1 MPNTDILYFGIRV
14 IVPLSHFVMSVAK
27 YIPRTQHV
35 TVSIRVRYLL
45 SQEMDWLWASDLMK
59 TDTNVTRVKRVSVF
73 SILVELRYFI
83 KNTIFINADTA
94 DDIFI

>member
-1 MPNTDILYFGIRV
+1 
-14 IVPLSHFVMSVAK
+14 MSVAK

-45 SQEMDWLWASDLMK
+45 SQEMDWLWAGDLMK